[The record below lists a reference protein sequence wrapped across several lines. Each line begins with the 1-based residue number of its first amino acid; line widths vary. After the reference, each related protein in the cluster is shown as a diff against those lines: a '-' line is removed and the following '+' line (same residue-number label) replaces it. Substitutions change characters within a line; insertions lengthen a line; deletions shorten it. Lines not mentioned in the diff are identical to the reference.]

1 MKFSLTVTA
10 VALLTVHSSAFVAPA
25 STQTTT
31 ALSLESRKD
40 SSPHAKFNKPIF
52 DIPLEYTM
60 KVSDLIYDFSDIRDI
75 VKNRETTFNLDLTE
89 KEKVRK
95 EIVAFKSPEL
105 IDTRNSADKK
115 FPSTKM
121 KNPVTAAAIKDFLNF
136 NKKFIRQESMY
147 DKLKFVYDGS
157 NTKTAYVAEDLAD
170 LRDSF
175 DADIIEFDD
184 KFGSMGLK
192 STLVF
197 SIIVNRSSKQI
208 ILVFRG
214 TFGTTKLSKL
224 KNLLVDLRFFQHRP
238 KILNKITDRNVKLH
252 RGFCDYL
259 LNDNVDETD
268 QLQQII
274 NILKEVYKYDTEN
287 RCYKDY
293 ELVVTGHSLGGA
305 LAQLCSYM
313 LAGLPEMDFIPKP
326 IKAVTFASPVVGNE
340 EFFKSYQDLEKAGKI
355 RHLRV
360 SNNKDFIPGD
370 PPFFK
375 EFVQTGVNIH
385 LRPCEAAEVKY
396 ENTKTFLSQFNPFG
410 PTKEHSL
417 FPDEDYGYYA
427 RLYAKDKKS
436 DEFVNEDILDKSIEE
451 IYEEYAEL

>member
-1 MKFSLTVTA
+1 MTTA
-10 VALLTVHSSAFVAPA
+10 
-25 STQTTT
+25 TTT
-31 ALSLESRKD
+31 TTTTV
-40 SSPHAKFNKPIF
+40 SSF
-52 DIPLEYTM
+52 
-60 KVSDLIYDFSDIRDI
+60 IYDFSTIRDI
-75 VKNRETTFNLDLTE
+75 VKNHETTFNLDLTE
-89 KEKVRK
+89 EEKEEKK
-95 EIVAFKSPEL
+95 IVAFQSPEL

-121 KNPVTAAAIKDFLNF
+121 NNPVTAAAIETFLNL
-136 NKKFIRQESMY
+136 NKKFIRQESISETPA
-147 DKLKFVYDGS
+147 FVYDGS
-157 NTKTAYVAEDLAD
+157 NTETACVAEDLAD
-170 LRDSF
+170 MRDSF

-184 KFGSMGLK
+184 KFGSIGLK

-214 TFGTTKLSKL
+214 TFGYTTLSKI
-224 KNLLVDLRFFQHRP
+224 KNLLVDFRFFQHRP

-252 RGFCDYL
+252 KGFSDYL
-259 LNDNVDETD
+259 LNDNVDEKN

-274 NILKEVYKYDTEN
+274 DILEEVYNYTTDT

-305 LAQLCSYM
+305 LAQLCSYV
-313 LAGLPEMDFIPKP
+313 LAGLPEKDLNFTIPKP

-340 EFFKSYQDLEKAGKI
+340 EFFKSYQDLENAGKI

-360 SNNKDFIPGD
+360 SNKKDFITGD

-375 EFVQTGVNIH
+375 KFVQTGVNIH
-385 LRPCEAAEVKY
+385 LRPREAAEVKY
-396 ENTKTFLSQFNPFG
+396 GNTKSVLSQLNPFR
-410 PTKEHSL
+410 PMAAHKIS
-417 FPDEDYGYYA
+417 PAYDQGYHA

-436 DEFVNEDILDKSIEE
+436 GEFVNNDILDKNIEE
-451 IYEEYAEL
+451 IYDEYTEIKN

>member
-1 MKFSLTVTA
+1 MTTA
-10 VALLTVHSSAFVAPA
+10 
-25 STQTTT
+25 TTT
-31 ALSLESRKD
+31 
-40 SSPHAKFNKPIF
+40 
-52 DIPLEYTM
+52 TT
-60 KVSDLIYDFSDIRDI
+60 VSDLIYDFSDIRDI

-95 EIVAFKSPEL
+95 EIVAF
-105 IDTRNSADKK
+105 
-115 FPSTKM
+115 
-121 KNPVTAAAIKDFLNF
+121 
-136 NKKFIRQESMY
+136 KFIRQESMY

-252 RGFCDYL
+252 
-259 LNDNVDETD
+259 NDETD

-436 DEFVNEDILDKSIEE
+436 DEFVNEDRMVIH
-451 IYEEYAEL
+451 

>member
-1 MKFSLTVTA
+1 MTTA
-10 VALLTVHSSAFVAPA
+10 
-25 STQTTT
+25 TTT
-31 ALSLESRKD
+31 
-40 SSPHAKFNKPIF
+40 P
-52 DIPLEYTM
+52 T
-60 KVSDLIYDFSDIRDI
+60 VSKLMYDFSEIRDI
-75 VKNRETTFNLDLTE
+75 VKDHETTFNLDLTE
-89 KEKVRK
+89 KEKARK
-95 EIVAFKSPEL
+95 KIVAFKSPEL

-136 NKKFIRQESMY
+136 NKKFICQESIS
-147 DKLKFVYDGS
+147 DKPEFVHDGS

-184 KFGSMGLK
+184 KFGSLGLK

-214 TFGTTKLSKL
+214 TFGTTKLSQL
-224 KNLLVDLRFFQHRP
+224 KNLLVDFRFFQHRP
-238 KILNKITDRNVKLH
+238 KILNKITNRNVKLH
-252 RGFCDYL
+252 RGFSDYL

-274 NILKEVYKYDTEN
+274 NILKEVYEYETET

-326 IKAVTFASPVVGNE
+326 IKAVTFASPVVGNK

-360 SNNKDFIPGD
+360 SNNKDWIPGD

-396 ENTKTFLSQFNPFG
+396 ENTKTVLSQFNPFG
-410 PTKEHSL
+410 PTKAHKIT
-417 FPDEDYGYYA
+417 PDEDHGYHT
-427 RLYAKDKKS
+427 RLYAKGKKS
-436 DEFVNEDILDKSIEE
+436 GEFINNHILDKSIEE